1 MNANVT
7 LSAVINTTVALPC
20 DIILDLT
27 ITFTWQFDGVN
38 LDPSTSEGM
47 YEILPNGSLVISDV
61 RESHE
66 GTYTCVATNSLG
78 VASGNV
84 LLTVNSKLTIL
95 LSLLIRMRNV
105 KLKFVNRVI
114 PSTYYGNNCFQFTSI
129 SIFIIVEILSIMYCT
144 ILFVNNIN
152 IL

>member
-1 MNANVT
+1 MNVNVT

-27 ITFTWQFDGVN
+27 VTFTWQFDGVN

-61 RESHE
+61 TESHE

-84 LLTVNSKLTIL
+84 LLTVNSKLTIIL
-95 LSLLIRMRNV
+95 LSLLTRMGNV
-105 KLKFVNRVI
+105 KCGIKICQPCYTFNIIIMEIIASSL
-114 PSTYYGNNCFQFTSI
+114 PQFLYLCLGAHAQRSI
-129 SIFIIVEILSIMYCT
+129 R
-144 ILFVNNIN
+144 
-152 IL
+152 